1 MSKQK
6 ENKPLTVANGNPAL
20 DTQGTVGVLNKALEL
35 ELAGVVRYMHYSF
48 MIFGHNRIPIVK
60 WLRDQATESLQHA
73 EKAGE
78 HVTNLGGHPSL
89 RIGDLLE
96 THKHTVDEILAEC
109 HVHETEGLEAYREL
123 LDLVRDK
130 DVMLEEYARGM
141 IAAEQEH
148 LHEIKKMMRR
158 PA

>member
-1 MSKQK
+1 MGKKKKQQAV
-6 ENKPLTVANGNPAL
+6 EDGNPAFNG
-20 DTQGTVGVLNKALEL
+20 QGAIRVLNKALEL

-60 WLRDQATESLQHA
+60 WLREQAAESLQHA
-73 EKAGE
+73 ERAGE

-89 RIGDLLE
+89 QIGDLLE
-96 THKHTVDEILAEC
+96 THKHTVDEILAESQ
-109 HVHETEGLEAYREL
+109 VHEAEGLEAYREL
-123 LDLVRDK
+123 LDLVKDRDI
-130 DVMLEEYARGM
+130 MLEEYAREM

>member
-1 MSKQK
+1 MSKVK
-6 ENKPLTVANGNPAL
+6 EKKSLAVANGNPPM
-20 DTQGTVGVLNKALEL
+20 DTQGVQRVLNKALEL

-60 WLRDQATESLQHA
+60 WLREQATESMQHA
-73 EKAGE
+73 ERAGE

-89 RIGDLLE
+89 QIGDLLE
-96 THKHTVDEILAEC
+96 THKHSVDEILAES
-109 HVHETEGLEAYREL
+109 HDHETEGLEAYREL
-123 LDLVRDK
+123 LELVRDK
-130 DVMLEEYARGM
+130 DIMLEEFAREM